1 MCWLSEHACVQIRHA
16 SNFYD
21 EVFILY
27 TLQLADDA
35 DKYLPVEEEEE
46 DTKNKSDGVT
56 NPINIATTAIELD
69 EIKESPTCSQQ
80 HAQTSV

>member
-1 MCWLSEHACVQIRHA
+1 MIK
-16 SNFYD
+16 F
-21 EVFILY
+21 LY
-27 TLQLADDA
+27 FTLQLADDA

-56 NPINIATTAIELD
+56 NPISIATTAIELD
-69 EIKESPTCSQQ
+69 EIKESPIRSQH